1 VAFPTVTSAL
11 WWDFPQWLIPLHN
24 AVHLHNVTEVKKISY
39 MDPDLKSNR
48 LFAVQRSTSPKNFM
62 KFKHK
67 FLSNPLT
74 EKPANEEEKV
84 EISRPINQIY

>member
-1 VAFPTVTSAL
+1 
-11 WWDFPQWLIPLHN
+11 
-24 AVHLHNVTEVKKISY
+24 